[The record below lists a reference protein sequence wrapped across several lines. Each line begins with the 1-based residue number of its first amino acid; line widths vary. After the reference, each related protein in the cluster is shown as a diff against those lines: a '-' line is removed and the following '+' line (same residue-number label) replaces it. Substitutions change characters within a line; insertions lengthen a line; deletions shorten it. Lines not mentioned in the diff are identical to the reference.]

1 MIHVFARK
9 SADTSGYSTS
19 SLLPENVQASTSEN
33 DPDRTRMEV
42 FGRKAESEQY
52 RGPAHVQQFSAL
64 IAETLAE
71 NRGEYT
77 DRDIQDAADAD
88 FEKAVAET
96 IPLEAQMKAFF
107 QPCPGSHLATTSPV
121 FDAGSG
127 STTKKPSA
135 TPGSSTA
142 AGWKPLALITFSLS
156 LLQSTVF

>member
-1 MIHVFARK
+1 
-9 SADTSGYSTS
+9 
-19 SLLPENVQASTSEN
+19 
-33 DPDRTRMEV
+33 MEV

-64 IAETLAE
+64 IAETLTE

-77 DRDIQDAADAD
+77 DRDIQAAADAD

-96 IPLEAQMKAFF
+96 VPLEAQMKAFF
-107 QPCPGSHLATTSPV
+107 QPCQGSHLATTTPS

-142 AGWKPLALITFSLS
+142 AGWKRSRAARRIGSVYNSLITFSLS